1 MIKCLSFFLLNFV
14 IISTMGQGC
23 FPLVLGN
30 NKYGPGVS
38 LQNCHNNVYD
48 PVFNAPS
55 GFLDNNTRSVFM
67 MEVQES
73 TDPFSDVSRCS
84 CTLLRQAFTS
94 GDDNQQENI
103 FITARHCIVKKA
115 INPSN
120 ANANLMNVAGAKFIF
135 NYSNPD
141 GSTTSNINCK
151 VGRYVIEGGADIIDI
166 SFINDIAI
174 LKLKQPIPPHFQPFY
189 SGWSANQQVFSS
201 GYFDIHHP
209 SGDIK
214 KISQTF
220 PPFIQELIIPLPRYT
235 VQWVHG
241 RTQQGSSGSGLYNTN
256 KRLFGVLSG
265 AIFGII
271 NENCFNTQTANFGK
285 FKNLWQGS
293 PFTRFFLNPNGI
305 NFLMGSPGGQ
315 IECYKGDLNLN
326 GKYWPAGDY
335 QPNNIITIK
344 CEGNMFLAQPGGS
357 TNNLT
362 VYPGAEFN
370 FEAGGQ
376 IIKAQPGFYAMWGS
390 TVSIK
395 PNMACTPMRMMNSID
410 PSDIDSNSVNY
421 YYDESKGELP
431 KEGMY
436 SAKPVSTLQIF
447 PNPNKG
453 VFKVKS
459 LGYKTEPHTFELI
472 DVNGRIIYSVSSNY
486 FDNGEEE
493 SFSFTDL
500 PGGVYMLKIENEVS
514 KNAEYKRVI
523 IQK

>member
-1 MIKCLSFFLLNFV
+1 MNIKIFVVFSLAAKIATAQLALPCNNNLYCDPAYLNP
-14 IISTMGQGC
+14 I
-23 FPLVLGN
+23 PAD
-30 NKYGPGVS
+30 
-38 LQNCHNNVYD
+38 VYTK
-48 PVFNAPS
+48 NA
-55 GFLDNNTRSVFM
+55 RSVM
-67 MEVQES
+67 MIYTPNGGGQC
-73 TDPFSDVSRCS
+73 TA
-84 CTLLRQAFTS
+84 TLLRQIV
-94 GDDNQQENI
+94 GDDNQQQNI
-103 FITARHCIVKKA
+103 IITARHCIHQGDNGFGPLA
-115 INPSN
+115 DINN
-120 ANANLMNVAGAKFIF
+120 MEIEF

-141 GSTTSNINCK
+141 CNVVPNPPYKT
-151 VGRYVIEGGADIIDI
+151 GRYKLKGATLIDE
-166 SFINDIAI
+166 SLFNDIAI
-174 LKLKQPIPPHFQPFY
+174 LKLNQPIPPHFQPYY
-189 SGWSANQQVFSS
+189 SGWTASPLISPS
-201 GYFDIHHP
+201 GAYFDIHHAAE
-209 SGDIK
+209 DIK
-214 KISQTF
+214 KISSTT
-220 PPFIQELIIPLPRYT
+220 IPIALNAPIPYRINAIWT
-235 VQWVHG
+235 NGV
-241 RTQQGSSGSGLYNTN
+241 TEQGSSGSALFNYNRRVIGAASFGLSNN
-256 KRLFGVLSG
+256 NNCSNGVYV
-265 AIFGII
+265 
-271 NENCFNTQTANFGK
+271 NFG
-285 FKNLWQGS
+285 
-293 PFTRFFLNPNGI
+293 RFLLFW
-305 NFLMGSPGGQ
+305 MGSPATRSVLRPNNNNNPFILGNSGGE

-376 IIKAQPGFYAMWGS
+376 IIKAQPGFYAMAGS
-390 TVSIK
+390 IVSIK